1 MAEAYGVKVEDK
13 EMAVPSTI
21 IVTPAREVAWEYIG
35 EKVPDRP
42 ASDLVLEQLDKLK

>member
-1 MAEAYGVKVEDK
+1 MAEAYGVKAKGKD
-13 EMAVPSTI
+13 MAIPSTV
-21 IVTPAREVAWEYIG
+21 IVTPAGEVAWEYIG